1 MFIIKASNGKFYNGK
16 AGQGWLGD
24 RAEAFTYSENEAQR
38 KANSFNGMTPIHG
51 LTFSVEP
58 K

>member
-1 MFIIKASNGKFYNGK
+1 MFILRASNGKFYNGR
-16 AGQGWLGD
+16 AGEGWLGK
-24 RAEAFTYSENEAQR
+24 RADAFTMGEGEAQH

-51 LTFSVEP
+51 LTFSVER